1 MDFMNPKNGWE
12 EGGHF
17 FYLRWFLWWLFFGRK
32 WYLFGCFLLGEI
44 LEMVL
49 GCFLDLASLF
59 RLEGN
64 ESRIDHHPCHRCD
77 P

>member
-1 MDFMNPKNGWE
+1 MDFFFQKKAGRR
-12 EGGHF
+12 EGIFLFALVFMVAF
-17 FYLRWFLWWLFFGRK
+17 FWRK
-32 WYLFGCFLLGEI
+32 WYLFGCFLGEI

-64 ESRIDHHPCHRCD
+64 ED
-77 P
+77 